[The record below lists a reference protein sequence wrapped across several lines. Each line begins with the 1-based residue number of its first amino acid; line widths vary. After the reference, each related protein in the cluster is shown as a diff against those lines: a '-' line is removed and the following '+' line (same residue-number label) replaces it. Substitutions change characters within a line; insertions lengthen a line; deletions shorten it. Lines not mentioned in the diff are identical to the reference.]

1 MSCEILAPAGSKES
15 LVSAVRSGA
24 DAVYLGLSNFSAR
37 HSAENFTAD
46 ELSEAVDYCSKRG
59 VKTYLTLN
67 TLIADSEL
75 NEALDCVKVAAS
87 AGVNGII
94 VQDLG
99 LASIIKKAC
108 PELRL
113 HASTQMAVHSPSA
126 LPMLKRM
133 GFDRVVLARELSA
146 DEILAV
152 TKEAHTLGI
161 ETEVFVH
168 GALCMCLSGQ
178 CYMSGV
184 IGRRSGNRGR
194 CAQPCRLEFENGQY
208 PLSLKDLSLIDYV
221 AELEK
226 QGVKSLKIEG
236 RMKRPEY
243 VAAAVSAFR
252 NTVDNGF
259 LSHTQRE
266 LLSDVFSRS
275 GHTDGYYKKKLGADM
290 FGHRTDAD
298 VISSAQTV
306 KRVHELYRNERQ
318 SVEVALKLNVP
329 KGAPSTLEITDNF
342 GNAFVAEG
350 EVAGRALNRPLDF
363 DYAKRLCEK
372 LGGTPFLA
380 VDFSADIDDGL
391 MLPASAVNELRR
403 KAVDGL
409 MEKRAA
415 AKKRFATI
423 KIQTKPPQEKA
434 KTKIYARFASAAQVP
449 KGSLSM
455 LDRIYLPLGERFED
469 FGIETGV
476 ELPRAFFCG
485 EAQVE
490 KQLKEL
496 PKSVKWALCNNLAA
510 VELAKKHGLKAHAG
524 FGMNIFNSLALEVA
538 SDFADD
544 VTLSF
549 ELALS
554 QARAVRSGGY
564 IAYGRAPLMLTRN
577 CPLADKFNCSKC
589 KGELV
594 DRKGKRFLVQCKNR
608 YSEVYNC
615 LPTALSF
622 EKDKLDGFDFI
633 ELMFTDETPERC
645 AQIISDY
652 AERRQPE
659 GEFTHL
665 LAYRG
670 VL

>member
-1 MSCEILAPAGSKES
+1 MRCEILAPAGSTES
-15 LVSAVRSGA
+15 LIAAVRSGA
-24 DAVYLGLSNFSAR
+24 DAVYLGLNNFSAR
-37 HSAENFTAD
+37 HSAENFTAA
-46 ELSEAVDYCSKRG
+46 ELSQAVDFCSKRG

-67 TLIADSEL
+67 TLIADAEL
-75 NEALDCVKVAAS
+75 DEALGCVESAAS
-87 AGVNGII
+87 AGVDGII

-99 LASIIKKAC
+99 LAARIKKAC
-108 PELRL
+108 PDIRL

-126 LPMLKRM
+126 LPMLKKM

-146 DEILAV
+146 DEISNV
-152 TKEAHTLGI
+152 TKAAQALGI

-194 CAQPCRLEFENGQY
+194 CAQPCRLEFEKGQY

-226 QGVKSLKIEG
+226 LGVKSLKIEG

-243 VAAAVSAFR
+243 VAAAVNAFR
-252 NTVDNGF
+252 NVVDNGF
-259 LSHTQRE
+259 LSASQRE

-275 GHTDGYYKKKLGADM
+275 GHTDGYYNKKLGADM

-298 VISSAQTV
+298 VISSAQTI

-318 SVEVALKLNVP
+318 SVEVSLKLSVR
-329 KGAPSTLEITDNF
+329 KGTPSTLEISDSE
-342 GNAFVAEG
+342 GNAFVAQG
-350 EVAGRALNRPLDF
+350 EVAQAAINRPLDF

-372 LGGTPFLA
+372 LGGTPFLPA
-380 VDFSADIDDGL
+380 GFSADIDDGL
-391 MLPASAVNELRR
+391 MLFASAVNELRR
-403 KAVDGL
+403 KAVEGL
-409 MEKRAA
+409 LAKRLAI
-415 AKKRFATI
+415 KKPFVYD
-423 KIQTKPPQEKA
+423 QTQSSQPRAQA
-434 KTKIYARFASAAQVP
+434 KTKIYARFANMAQVP
-449 KGSLSM
+449 KGSLSQ
-455 LDRIYLPLGERFED
+455 LDRIYLPLGEKFED
-469 FGIETGV
+469 LGVELGV
-476 ELPRAFFCG
+476 ELPRAFFLG
-485 EAQVE
+485 EEKVE

-496 PKSVKWALCNNLAA
+496 PKSVKWALCNNIAA
-510 VELAKKHGLKAHAG
+510 VELAKKHGLKVHAG
-524 FGMNIFNSLALEVA
+524 FGMNIFNSGALEVA

-549 ELALS
+549 ELSLP
-554 QARAVRSGGY
+554 QARAMRSGGY

-577 CPLADKFNCSKC
+577 CPLADKLNCKNC

-594 DRKGKRFLVQCKNR
+594 DRKGKHFLVQCKNG
-608 YSEVYNC
+608 YSEIYNC

-622 EKDKLDGFDFI
+622 DKDKLDGFDFI
-633 ELMFTDETPERC
+633 ELMFTDETQNSC
-645 AQIISDY
+645 AEIISAY
-652 AERRQPE
+652 NERRLPE